1 MKKEKNILILWAL
14 ILGLLTTGQALA
26 QTFDPALNSLIK
38 QAINN
43 DHQIKINDYKIKQSQ
58 IDRQK
63 AYQTFLPKLTLNASY
78 TRLNNDIILDPKL
91 QLLLK
96 GTEKL
101 LIKEAVGIPF
111 NAQLPPTIPIADI
124 APIQDKNIF
133 KSSADI
139 EWILFSGLEATYAL
153 KATRHKEKA
162 LNYAGKIEQKKL
174 IRNVVKAYDQLA
186 LVLASEKVLQSA
198 ENQLKAQE
206 KRVKSAVKNGLAI
219 KIDLKRIDL
228 ARQNLN
234 IKKADVQRK
243 KQLIWAKLQ
252 QLTGENAR
260 LIQDLHPNLKP
271 LIIQKNLIQQASQSA
286 EIKSLEE
293 VVKAKSFQQKMA
305 YSKYIP
311 KIALKG
317 HYEFIDDDLS
327 LLDPKWYIGIGAKWQ
342 IFDGLKSYD
351 NARKT
356 KLDEAVYQ
364 EKIKETRDLLKLAET
379 NAKLNYQL
387 AQKQIIRH
395 QKAVDLSKETYNLI
409 NKEYQ
414 NGLVSITEVLD
425 ALTRWQTANF
435 NLQKAYFKQ
444 RQAAIELLYRK
455 DQLSPINSINQ

>member
-1 MKKEKNILILWAL
+1 MKKEKNILIVWILA
-14 ILGLLTTGQALA
+14 LGLLTTGHTLA
-26 QTFDPALNSLIK
+26 QTFDPALNGLIK
-38 QAINN
+38 QAIKNN
-43 DHQIKINDYKIKQSQ
+43 HQIKINHYKIKQSQ

-63 AYQTFLPKLTLNASY
+63 AYQTFLPKLTLNASF
-78 TRLNNDIILDPKL
+78 TRLNDDIVLDPKL
-91 QLLLK
+91 QHLLK

-101 LIKEAVGIPF
+101 LIKEALGMPF
-111 NAQLPPTIPIADI
+111 NAQLPPAIPTSDI

-133 KSSADI
+133 RSSADL
-139 EWILFSGLEATYAL
+139 EWILFSGLEATYAI
-153 KATRHKEKA
+153 KATRHKDKA
-162 LNYAGKIEQKKL
+162 LNYAEQIEQKKL
-174 IRNVVKAYDQLA
+174 IQNVVKTYDQLA
-186 LVLASEKVLQSA
+186 LILASEKVLQSA
-198 ENQLKAQE
+198 ENQLNEQE
-206 KRVKSAVKNGLAI
+206 KEVKSAVKNGLAI
-219 KIDLKRIDL
+219 KIDLQRIDL

-234 IKKADVQRK
+234 IKKADVQRQ
-243 KQLIWAKLQ
+243 KQLIWAKLH
-252 QLTGENAR
+252 QLTGKSTT
-260 LIQDLHPNLKP
+260 LIQDLHPKLKP
-271 LIIQKNLIQQASQSA
+271 LLIQKTLIQQTSSSV

-293 VVKAKSFQQKMA
+293 VVKAKSYQQKMA

-351 NARKT
+351 EARKT
-356 KLDEAVYQ
+356 KLDQAVYQ
-364 EKIKETRDLLKLAET
+364 EKIKETSDLLKLAET

-395 QKAVDLSKETYNLI
+395 QKAVDLSKETYYLI
-409 NKEYQ
+409 DKQYQ

-425 ALTRWQTANF
+425 ALTHWQTADF

-455 DQLSPINSINQ
+455 DMLARLIQ